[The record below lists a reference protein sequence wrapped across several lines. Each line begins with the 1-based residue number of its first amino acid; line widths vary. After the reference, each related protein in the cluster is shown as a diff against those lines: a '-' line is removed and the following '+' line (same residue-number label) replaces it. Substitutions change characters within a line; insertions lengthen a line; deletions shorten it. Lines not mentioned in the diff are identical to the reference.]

1 LTATAAAFSPRR
13 NLFDPEAVMKLLGAL
28 IVSLLFLIG
37 PSPAHDSWISRE
49 RFRNPVTLDWCCG
62 REDCGIVMPAPKA
75 TAVGW
80 AIHGEEILDLDGRRL
95 RVDEVVSYDETLP
108 SPDGYFYRCHVV
120 ARDYE
125 AGGDLRD
132 YFWDGERRC
141 LFAPHQSL

>member
-1 LTATAAAFSPRR
+1 
-13 NLFDPEAVMKLLGAL
+13 MKLLGAL
-28 IVSLLFLIG
+28 IVSLLFLIS
-37 PSPAHDSWISRE
+37 PSPSHDSWISRE

-108 SPDGYFYRCHVV
+108 SPDGYFYRCPIV

-125 AGGDLRD
+125 RPSG
-132 YFWDGERRC
+132 
-141 LFAPHQSL
+141 LFLGWRAPMLLCSTSIAVRAFVAACRLF